1 MQFCQGVD
9 VKCSEMDIKFLLL
22 NKLSIIEDLSLEQA
36 KQYGYEDKDIIS
48 SSKILAF
55 VDNGVVTISSI
66 AKKIGISR
74 QAVHKVVKSLAD
86 KGFLILTHEMNK
98 RDKQIQMTQKGQ
110 ELLVCRQE
118 VMQKVEDRIAQNI
131 GEEEFC
137 RLKKLLQ
144 MSWD

>member
-1 MQFCQGVD
+1 
-9 VKCSEMDIKFLLL
+9 MDIKFLLL

-74 QAVHKVVKSLAD
+74 QAVHKVVKNLAD
-86 KGFLILTHEMNK
+86 KGFLILAHEMNK

-137 RLKKLLQ
+137 KLKKLLQ

>member
-1 MQFCQGVD
+1 M
-9 VKCSEMDIKFLLL
+9 KCNDMDIKFLLL

-74 QAVHKVVKSLAD
+74 QAVHKVVKNLAD
-86 KGFLILTHEMNK
+86 KGFLILAHEMNK

-137 RLKKLLQ
+137 KLKKLLQ